1 MLKNLIVICF
11 LFIAVG
17 VSPPAYADTF
27 TTYTI
32 NFTVNPSSVTPNL
45 PAPTGSF
52 TYDSTNPLFSNFL
65 VVWDGNTYDLTAGAN
80 SPQLFATGCTG
91 ESSTPAYGF
100 AILSQALTGC
110 SGPVTYG
117 WQAANA
123 TQNNLNFFQM
133 AGLVLSQNA
142 SDQLNKLLAT
152 PTATDDGEFG
162 TWTLAPATVAAP
174 EPASIYLLGTGLLGF
189 LGAMR
194 RKRRE

>member
-1 MLKNLIVICF
+1 MLKNFIVIC
-11 LFIAVG
+11 LLLIALG
-17 VSPPAYADTF
+17 ISPSAYADTL

-32 NFTVNPSSVTPNL
+32 NFSTTASFSGT
-45 PAPTGSF
+45 ASPTGSF
-52 TYDSTNPLFSNFL
+52 TYDSTVPGFSNFL
-65 VVWDGNTYDLTAGAN
+65 VTWDGNTYDLAAAAN

-91 ESSTPAYGF
+91 EASTPAYGF

-123 TQNNLNFFQM
+123 TQNNLNSFQM

-142 SDQLNKLLAT
+142 SDQLNKLLST
-152 PTATDDGEFG
+152 PTATNDGAFG
-162 TWTLAPATVAAP
+162 TWTLASATAAAP
-174 EPASIYLLGTGLLGF
+174 EPASIYLLGTGLLGL

-194 RKRRE
+194 RNRRE

>member
-1 MLKNLIVICF
+1 MLKNLIVIC
-11 LFIAVG
+11 LLLIAVG
-17 VSPPAYADTF
+17 ASPSAYADTL

-32 NFTVNPSSVTPNL
+32 SFTVDPTSLTPSV

-52 TYDSTNPLFSNFL
+52 TYDSTNPLFSSFL
-65 VVWDGNTYDLTAGAN
+65 VMWDGNTYDLTAAAN

-142 SDQLNKLLAT
+142 SDQLNKFLPT
-152 PTATDDGEFG
+152 PTATNDGEFG
-162 TWTLAPATVAAP
+162 TWTLAPTTAAAP
-174 EPASIYLLGTGLLGF
+174 EPASIYLLGTGLLSL

-194 RKRRE
+194 RKRRV